1 MKKITLISLIA
12 ASTIFG
18 ANVEFRDAN
27 PNFNRINPTI
37 DQNSIL
43 SYNSSI
49 QKAKQTVVNIS
60 TTKTTKVKNNLN
72 SLMNDPFFKEF
83 FADLF
88 SSYNFI

>member
-18 ANVEFRDAN
+18 ANVEFSDAN
-27 PNFNRINPTI
+27 PNFNRINPTV

-60 TTKTTKVKNNLN
+60 TTKTIKVKNKNRLKRKIKTETVFITIFI
-72 SLMNDPFFKEF
+72 DFK
-83 FADLF
+83 
-88 SSYNFI
+88 IH